1 MEMNFAY
8 HVNAHFAE
16 VEATVR
22 TNNPT
27 IAIKEFLGHVEDG
40 THCDIVSGVTG
51 EVLAI
56 ANCED
61 HADYA
66 TDEMALMV
74 LGYLYATENQPAE
87 PTCGECGGPVDENG
101 ACQHCGVEDDTLT
114 TDPAATLLSAIFGVP
129 ADEIVALHNGKGL
142 PS

>member
-8 HVNAHFAE
+8 HVNAHFAK

-22 TNNPT
+22 TNDPA

-61 HADYA
+61 HEDYA

-74 LGYLYATENQPAE
+74 LGYLSATESQPAE
-87 PTCGECGGPVDENG
+87 PPV
-101 ACQHCGVEDDTLT
+101 VEEYPQEQKMSLADFLDDLV
-114 TDPAATLLSAIFGVP
+114 AQGKAIKLG
-129 ADEIVALHNGKGL
+129 GL

>member
-1 MEMNFAY
+1 MEKNFAY

-87 PTCGECGGPVDENG
+87 PAVIPGLPDPSAIDNATVSQDTITNLQELAKNG
-101 ACQHCGVEDDTLT
+101 NLLASSLLG
-114 TDPAATLLSAIFGVP
+114 LLS
-129 ADEIVALHNGKGL
+129 
-142 PS
+142 

>member
-61 HADYA
+61 QADYA

-74 LGYLYATENQPAE
+74 LGYLCAEAWDDKPAGIPELPDPSAVDNATVSQDTITNLQELAK
-87 PTCGECGGPVDENG
+87 NG
-101 ACQHCGVEDDTLT
+101 NLLASSLLG
-114 TDPAATLLSAIFGVP
+114 LLS
-129 ADEIVALHNGKGL
+129 
-142 PS
+142 

>member
-40 THCDIVSGVTG
+40 THCDIVSGFTG

-61 HADYA
+61 QADYA

-74 LGYLYATENQPAE
+74 LGYLYATGNQPAE
-87 PTCGECGGPVDENG
+87 PSV
-101 ACQHCGVEDDTLT
+101 VEDDTLT
-114 TDPAATLLSAIFGVP
+114 TDPAASLLSAIFGVP

>member
-8 HVNAHFAE
+8 HVNAHFTK

-22 TNNPT
+22 TNDPI

-40 THCDIVSGVTG
+40 THCDIVNGFTG

-61 HADYA
+61 QADYT
-66 TDEMALMV
+66 TDEMALMI
-74 LGYLYATENQPAE
+74 LGHLCAE
-87 PTCGECGGPVDENG
+87 SWGE
-101 ACQHCGVEDDTLT
+101 
-114 TDPAATLLSAIFGVP
+114 
-129 ADEIVALHNGKGL
+129 ADEPAPVEEYPQEQEMSLADFLDDLVAQGKAVKLGGL

>member
-1 MEMNFAY
+1 MEKNFAY
-8 HVNAHFAE
+8 HVNAHFDE
-16 VEATVR
+16 VEATIR
-22 TNNPT
+22 TNSPT

-40 THCDIVSGVTG
+40 THCDIVSGLTG

-74 LGYLYATENQPAE
+74 LGYLSSEELTAE
-87 PTCGECGGPVDENG
+87 PAVMPRLPDPSAVDNATVSQDTITSLQELAKNG
-101 ACQHCGVEDDTLT
+101 NFLAGSLLG
-114 TDPAATLLSAIFGVP
+114 LLS
-129 ADEIVALHNGKGL
+129 
-142 PS
+142 

>member
-40 THCDIVSGVTG
+40 THCDIVNGLTG

-61 HADYA
+61 HED
-66 TDEMALMV
+66 
-74 LGYLYATENQPAE
+74 YATENQPAE
-87 PTCGECGGPVDENG
+87 PAVVEEYPQEKEMSLVDFL
-101 ACQHCGVEDDTLT
+101 DDLVTQGK
-114 TDPAATLLSAIFGVP
+114 AIKLG
-129 ADEIVALHNGKGL
+129 GL

>member
-8 HVNAHFAE
+8 HVNAHFTE

-22 TNNPT
+22 TNNPV

-40 THCDIVSGVTG
+40 THCDIVSGLTG

-61 HADYA
+61 HTDYA

-74 LGYLYATENQPAE
+74 LGYLYATENQPVE
-87 PTCGECGGPVDENG
+87 PPV
-101 ACQHCGVEDDTLT
+101 VEEYPQEKEMSLVDFLDDLV
-114 TDPAATLLSAIFGVP
+114 AKGMATKLG
-129 ADEIVALHNGKGL
+129 GL

>member
-40 THCDIVSGVTG
+40 THCDIVNGFTG

-61 HADYA
+61 QADYA

-87 PTCGECGGPVDENG
+87 PPV
-101 ACQHCGVEDDTLT
+101 VEEYPQEKDMSLADFLDDLV
-114 TDPAATLLSAIFGVP
+114 AQGKAIKLG
-129 ADEIVALHNGKGL
+129 GL

>member
-8 HVNAHFAE
+8 HVNAHFDE

-61 HADYA
+61 QADYA

-74 LGYLYATENQPAE
+74 LGYLCAEAWGDEPPAVE
-87 PTCGECGGPVDENG
+87 EYPQEEEMSLVDFL
-101 ACQHCGVEDDTLT
+101 DDL
-114 TDPAATLLSAIFGVP
+114 
-129 ADEIVALHNGKGL
+129 VAQGKAVKLGGL

>member
-40 THCDIVSGVTG
+40 THCDIVNGCTG

-56 ANCED
+56 ANCKD
-61 HADYA
+61 QADYA

-74 LGYLYATENQPAE
+74 LGYLYATEHQPAE
-87 PTCGECGGPVDENG
+87 SPV
-101 ACQHCGVEDDTLT
+101 VEEYPQEEDMSLVDFLDDLV
-114 TDPAATLLSAIFGVP
+114 AQGKAIKLG
-129 ADEIVALHNGKGL
+129 GL

>member
-1 MEMNFAY
+1 MEKNFAY
-8 HVNAHFAE
+8 HVNAHFTE
-16 VEATVR
+16 VEATIR

-87 PTCGECGGPVDENG
+87 PPV
-101 ACQHCGVEDDTLT
+101 VEEYPQEKDMSLVDFLDDLV
-114 TDPAATLLSAIFGVP
+114 AQGKAIKLG
-129 ADEIVALHNGKGL
+129 GL

>member
-8 HVNAHFAE
+8 HVNAHFTE

-87 PTCGECGGPVDENG
+87 LPV
-101 ACQHCGVEDDTLT
+101 VEEYPQEKDMSLADFLDDLV
-114 TDPAATLLSAIFGVP
+114 AQGKAIKLG
-129 ADEIVALHNGKGL
+129 GL

>member
-1 MEMNFAY
+1 MEKNFAY

-87 PTCGECGGPVDENG
+87 SPAVEEYPQEEEMSLVDFL
-101 ACQHCGVEDDTLT
+101 DDL
-114 TDPAATLLSAIFGVP
+114 
-129 ADEIVALHNGKGL
+129 VAQGKAVKLGGL

>member
-40 THCDIVSGVTG
+40 THCDIVSGFTG

-61 HADYA
+61 QADYA

-74 LGYLYATENQPAE
+74 LGYLYATGNQPAE
-87 PTCGECGGPVDENG
+87 TPV
-101 ACQHCGVEDDTLT
+101 VEDDTLT
-114 TDPAATLLSAIFGVP
+114 TDPAASLLSAIFGVP

>member
-74 LGYLYATENQPAE
+74 LGYLYATENQPTE
-87 PTCGECGGPVDENG
+87 PAGIPELPDPSAVDNATVSQDTITNLQELAKNG
-101 ACQHCGVEDDTLT
+101 NLLASSLLG
-114 TDPAATLLSAIFGVP
+114 LLS
-129 ADEIVALHNGKGL
+129 
-142 PS
+142 

>member
-61 HADYA
+61 QADYA

-87 PTCGECGGPVDENG
+87 PP
-101 ACQHCGVEDDTLT
+101 AVEEYPQEEEMSLADFLDDLV
-114 TDPAATLLSAIFGVP
+114 AKGMATKLG
-129 ADEIVALHNGKGL
+129 GL

>member
-40 THCDIVSGVTG
+40 THCDIVNGFTG

-56 ANCED
+56 ANRKD
-61 HADYA
+61 QADYA

-74 LGYLYATENQPAE
+74 LGYLSATESQPA
-87 PTCGECGGPVDENG
+87 CGECGGPVNENG
-101 ACQHCGVEDDTLT
+101 VCQHCGVEDDTLT
-114 TDPAATLLSAIFGVP
+114 ADPATALLSVIFGVP

>member
-8 HVNAHFAE
+8 HVNAHFTE

-40 THCDIVSGVTG
+40 THCDIVNGLTG

-61 HADYA
+61 HEDYA

-87 PTCGECGGPVDENG
+87 PAVVEEYPQEKEMSLVDFL
-101 ACQHCGVEDDTLT
+101 DDLVTQGK
-114 TDPAATLLSAIFGVP
+114 AIKLG
-129 ADEIVALHNGKGL
+129 GL

>member
-61 HADYA
+61 QADYA
-66 TDEMALMV
+66 TEEMALMV
-74 LGYLYATENQPAE
+74 LGYLCAEAWGDEPPVIPGLPDPSAVDNATVSQDTITSLQELAK
-87 PTCGECGGPVDENG
+87 NG
-101 ACQHCGVEDDTLT
+101 NLLASSLLG
-114 TDPAATLLSAIFGVP
+114 LLS
-129 ADEIVALHNGKGL
+129 
-142 PS
+142 

>member
-1 MEMNFAY
+1 MEKNFAY
-8 HVNAHFAE
+8 HVNAHFTE

-40 THCDIVSGVTG
+40 THCDIVSGLTG

-61 HADYA
+61 HTDYA
-66 TDEMALMV
+66 TEEMALMV
-74 LGYLYATENQPAE
+74 LGYLCAEAWGEEDEDDEPAE
-87 PTCGECGGPVDENG
+87 ETGGEMVLRLIAGMG
-101 ACQHCGVEDDTLT
+101 
-114 TDPAATLLSAIFGVP
+114 
-129 ADEIVALHNGKGL
+129 GL

>member
-1 MEMNFAY
+1 MEKNFAY

-87 PTCGECGGPVDENG
+87 PPV
-101 ACQHCGVEDDTLT
+101 VEEYPQEKDMSLVDFLDDLV
-114 TDPAATLLSAIFGVP
+114 AQGKAIKLG
-129 ADEIVALHNGKGL
+129 GL

>member
-1 MEMNFAY
+1 MEKNFAY
-8 HVNAHFAE
+8 HVNAHFTE

-87 PTCGECGGPVDENG
+87 PPV
-101 ACQHCGVEDDTLT
+101 VEEYPQEEDMSLADFLDDLV
-114 TDPAATLLSAIFGVP
+114 AQGKAIKLG
-129 ADEIVALHNGKGL
+129 GL

>member
-1 MEMNFAY
+1 MGMNFAY
-8 HVNAHFAE
+8 HVNAHFDE
-16 VEATVR
+16 VEATIR

-40 THCDIVSGVTG
+40 THCDIVNGFTG

-61 HADYA
+61 QADYA

-74 LGYLYATENQPAE
+74 LGYLCAETWGDEPAVIPGLPDPSAVDNATVSKDTITSLQGLAK
-87 PTCGECGGPVDENG
+87 NG
-101 ACQHCGVEDDTLT
+101 NLLASSLLG
-114 TDPAATLLSAIFGVP
+114 LLS
-129 ADEIVALHNGKGL
+129 
-142 PS
+142 